1 MGRILFF
8 VLLALAAYIGY
19 RWWRIRQFGGG
30 ASSSGARGARAGGET
45 EAMVRCEACG
55 LNLPKSDALA
65 APDGGGRRWYC
76 CEEHRR
82 QGTAAR

>member
-8 VLLALAAYIGY
+8 LLLAMAAYIGY

-30 ASSSGARGARAGGET
+30 ASSRGSHGARPGGEA
-45 EAMVRCEACG
+45 EAMVRCETCG
-55 LNLPKSDALA
+55 LNLPKSDALP
-65 APDGGGRRWYC
+65 APDGGSRWYC
-76 CEEHRR
+76 CEDHRR